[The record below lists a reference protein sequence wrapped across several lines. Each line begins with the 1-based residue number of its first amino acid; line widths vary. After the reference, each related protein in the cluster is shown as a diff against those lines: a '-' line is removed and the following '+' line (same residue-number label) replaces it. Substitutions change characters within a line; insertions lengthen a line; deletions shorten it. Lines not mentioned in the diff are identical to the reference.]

1 VNNKIIKE
9 FSYLNPSDEILF
21 SVLKILKKVLTI
33 FLVNVYSRSI
43 ALLREETEINKETG
57 E

>member
-1 VNNKIIKE
+1 MNNKITKE
-9 FSYLNPSDEILF
+9 FSYINPSDEIIF
-21 SVLKILKKVLTI
+21 AVVKILKKVLTI

-43 ALLREETEINKETG
+43 ALLREETEINKGTG